1 MPDSTAPETDPST
14 RDIVESIIRKGMA
27 ARLEDRL
34 DEAMR
39 HMKAAVA
46 LGRHSDDPLALARA
60 LHGQANVERDRGE
73 ARAAVALYLEAVPL
87 CRQGDDPL
95 VYAHTTRHLGDVL
108 REMGDLDKAERC
120 YAEALAVYRAD
131 PAAPPLDVAN
141 AVRSAAILREAQDG
155 VDEARLLWTEARD
168 LYGKADVE
176 AGVSESAARLERLA

>member
-1 MPDSTAPETDPST
+1 MPDRNPPETDDSP
-14 RDIVESIIRKGMA
+14 RDPVESLLQRGMA
-27 ARLEDRL
+27 ARREDRP

-39 HMKAAVA
+39 HMKGAVA
-46 LGRHSDDPLALARA
+46 LARFGKDPLALARA

-95 VYAHTTRHLGDVL
+95 LLAHVARHLGDVL
-108 REMGDLDKAERC
+108 RELGDLEKAERC

-141 AVRSAAILREAQDG
+141 AVRSAALLREAQDG
-155 VDEARLLWTEARD
+155 VDEARLLWTEAQD
-168 LYGKADVE
+168 LYGKAGVE